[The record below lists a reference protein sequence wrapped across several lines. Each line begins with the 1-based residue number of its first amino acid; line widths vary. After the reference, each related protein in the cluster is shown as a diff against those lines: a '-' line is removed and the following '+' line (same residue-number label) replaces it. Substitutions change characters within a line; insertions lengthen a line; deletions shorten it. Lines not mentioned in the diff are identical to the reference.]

1 MRDLRKCFKR
11 NTLQSSFHFLGIWK
25 AEEYE
30 NVSAESINKLNTNQ
44 TWHVKW
50 NHCWVTFKSFQRNTY
65 KYHFAA
71 FWRNKSILFLFSQ
84 ISTWCFLSARQWCIV
99 FLIDTSFPSSDD
111 FNFCWNNCEILFPAS
126 KEAIEKYK
134 TVWKSLWLTSGWHFA
149 LSLANKP
156 QMLRE
161 RSFLRHRDSD
171 EVKQQDH
178 LRWRGFALLGLH
190 TFIALLT
197 LFVFSSSQRFWW
209 SETINKLARW
219 KSW

>member
-1 MRDLRKCFKR
+1 M
-11 NTLQSSFHFLGIWK
+11 QSSFHFLEIWK

-30 NVSAESINKLNTNQ
+30 NVSAESINKLDTNQ

-134 TVWKSLWLTSGWHFA
+134 TVCKYEVHKLLIDRITFA
-149 LSLANKP
+149 RISKMNL
-156 QMLRE
+156 
-161 RSFLRHRDSD
+161 FLL
-171 EVKQQDH
+171 DH
-178 LRWRGFALLGLH
+178 D
-190 TFIALLT
+190 TMNNMT
-197 LFVFSSSQRFWW
+197 
-209 SETINKLARW
+209 T
-219 KSW
+219 